1 MYNYITLKQNVE
13 EYDDIPIHR
22 QLGAILG
29 PLEKHSGDTG
39 QKMYFSH
46 WMYHFQKYSHAGGCE
61 CEI

>member
-46 WMYHFQKYSHAGGCE
+46 
-61 CEI
+61 